1 MQLIWERRVIKLLV
15 NLLDDIILI
24 DHNIS
29 YVKVKKKK
37 KKQQKMVRRLN
48 RHFSREDRQG
58 AKKHL
63 KRLFNITD
71 YQRNENQNYSEI

>member
-1 MQLIWERRVIKLLV
+1 MWERRVTKLLV
-15 NLLDDIILI
+15 YLLDDIIFI

-37 KKQQKMVRRLN
+37 KKQQKMGRRLN
-48 RHFSREDRQG
+48 RHFSKENIQG
-58 AKKHL
+58 EKMHM

-71 YQRNENQNYSEI
+71 Y

>member
-1 MQLIWERRVIKLLV
+1 MWERRVTRLLV
-15 NLLDDIILI
+15 NLLDDIIFI

-37 KKQQKMVRRLN
+37 KKQQKMGRRLS
-48 RHFSREDRQG
+48 RHFSKENIQG
-58 AKKHL
+58 AKMHM

-71 YQRNENQNYSEI
+71 Y